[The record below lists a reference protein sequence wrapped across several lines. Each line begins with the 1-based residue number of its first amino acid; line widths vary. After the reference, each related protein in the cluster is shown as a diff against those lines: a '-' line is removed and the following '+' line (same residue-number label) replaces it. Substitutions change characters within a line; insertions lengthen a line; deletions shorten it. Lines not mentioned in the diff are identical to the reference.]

1 MVCNKPYMTIKLT
14 KVSDKYLEPSQ
25 TTMMEFFC
33 DNS

>member
-14 KVSDKYLEPSQ
+14 KVSDKYLEASQ

-33 DNS
+33 GNN